1 MRDPN
6 FEVLGSRKAYL
17 EKPVVV
23 TDAERGVSS
32 PTFERVATVRA
43 VVQPLVASSSAG
55 LLGRFPEGTD
65 VAYVAGTEPVMEP
78 GDVLAV
84 VAEESESTEDD
95 EATEGDPELAR
106 HEVLGV
112 ADEAG
117 LGHHR
122 KVVMRRMWV

>member
-1 MRDPN
+1 MRDLN
-6 FEVLGSRKAYL
+6 FEGLESRPAYL
-17 EKPVVV
+17 EKPVVA

-32 PTFERVATVRA
+32 PTYERAATVRA

-65 VAYVAGTEPVMEP
+65 VAYIAGTEPAMEP

-84 VAEESESTEDD
+84 VAGASGSTGDG
-95 EATEGDPELAR
+95 EAGEGDQEVER
-106 HEVLGV
+106 YEVLGA

-122 KVVMRRMWV
+122 KVVMRRVWV